1 MKVKVSCVDFVRLA
15 NSTNSQVAASNS
27 FIDVSPALL
36 TSDTYSH
43 LSRRTFEEVRSN
55 RQAQGPTRDKV
66 TYIHYWSLD
75 QSEINGAISSIT
87 NLVSDKRNIDPY
99 AIINDDCLNPLVPC
113 TVAGAFTRPRFCQ
126 SRGSEPGCQSKEGTL
141 GLSRPHK

>member
-55 RQAQGPTRDKV
+55 RQAQGPKRDKV

-87 NLVSDKRNIDPY
+87 NLGI
-99 AIINDDCLNPLVPC
+99 
-113 TVAGAFTRPRFCQ
+113 G
-126 SRGSEPGCQSKEGTL
+126 
-141 GLSRPHK
+141 